1 MPEIPEDFELLY
13 PSKYVKAVDLKGH
26 AVTKTISSVNLE
38 EMEGVD
44 GQKKVKVIVH
54 FSDSQ
59 KMWVV
64 PRTCGEALR
73 VMFGNKPPKW
83 IGKRV
88 TLFATDVDSFGE
100 TVQAI
105 RVKGSPDIDKPMKE
119 VVQRGRKKIVV
130 NVVPTK

>member
-13 PSKYVKAVDLKGH
+13 PSRYVKAVDLKGA
-26 AVTKTISSVNLE
+26 AVTKTISAVYLE

-73 VMFGNKPPKW
+73 VMFGNKPKKW
-83 IGKRV
+83 VGKRV
-88 TLFATDVDSFGE
+88 TLFSKKVDSFGE
-100 TVQAI
+100 EVDAI
-105 RVKGSPDIDKPMKE
+105 RVKGSPDIDKPIKE
-119 VVQRGRKKIVV
+119 IVPRGRKKIVV
-130 NVVPTK
+130 DVVPTK